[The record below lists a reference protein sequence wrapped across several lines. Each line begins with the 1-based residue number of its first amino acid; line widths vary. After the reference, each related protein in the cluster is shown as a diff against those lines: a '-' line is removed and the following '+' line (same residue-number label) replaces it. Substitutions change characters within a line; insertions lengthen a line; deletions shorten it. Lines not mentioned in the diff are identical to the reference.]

1 MTTDAGTEPSFE
13 ATVKNGR
20 TIVTITGDRNVAVV
34 IRSRRG
40 ERIYLP
46 PEDVV
51 GDTGEVVVSPY
62 QASAPPDEDDEQDEE
77 TFETPYDHSGER
89 ATGRRRRPEGS
100 RIVHP
105 EPATDVRLLR

>member
-1 MTTDAGTEPSFE
+1 MPTDAGGEPGFE
-13 ATVKNGR
+13 TTIRNGK

-34 IRSRRG
+34 VRSRSG

-51 GDTGEVVVSPY
+51 GADEDVIASPY
-62 QASAPPDEDDEQDEE
+62 QPGKPPEDRDES
-77 TFETPYDHSGER
+77 TETPYDHSGDR
-89 ATGRRRRPEGS
+89 AGRRRRPEGS

-105 EPATDVRLLR
+105 EPATDVRLLRG